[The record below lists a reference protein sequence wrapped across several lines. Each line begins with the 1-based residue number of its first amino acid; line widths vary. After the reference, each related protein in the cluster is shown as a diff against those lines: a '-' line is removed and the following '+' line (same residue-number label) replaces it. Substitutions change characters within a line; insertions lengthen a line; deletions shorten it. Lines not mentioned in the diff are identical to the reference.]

1 MYLQI
6 YDTKNIIEA
15 YCIAIG
21 YIDTQ
26 IDLALSWACVYQ
38 ITKLEEIIE
47 RRKRMEMRELQTG
60 WVKVAG
66 KLYRKKRYGIN
77 ACWSALFIYLF
88 ACMHVFCPEFIK
100 MLSK

>member
-60 WVKVAG
+60 WVKGGREIVS
-66 KLYRKKRYGIN
+66 KK
-77 ACWSALFIYLF
+77 AVW
-88 ACMHVFCPEFIK
+88 H
-100 MLSK
+100 